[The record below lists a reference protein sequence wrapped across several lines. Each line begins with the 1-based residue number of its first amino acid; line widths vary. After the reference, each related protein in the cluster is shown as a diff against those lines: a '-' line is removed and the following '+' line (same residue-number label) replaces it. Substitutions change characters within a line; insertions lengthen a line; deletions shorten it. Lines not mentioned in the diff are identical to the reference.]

1 MSSIADQLRVSRL
14 RGVWVRWALR
24 GVHYA
29 DRAGKLNLLYRVEDP
44 WQMQSAREQAR
55 FGWTNQIIE
64 ANLAPV
70 GTILEIGCG
79 EGHQSQYLARACG
92 QLYGID
98 VSALAVR
105 RARRRCHGGRFA
117 VGDPFAF
124 AFKDMPA
131 TVDLV
136 VACEVLYYVKDIPR
150 FLERISRLGQACLV
164 TYYRGQAAALDP
176 HIAALP
182 GGERAQFR
190 YEGAQWTAV
199 WWRNQTVSP

>member
-14 RGVWVRWALR
+14 RGFWVRWALR

-92 QLYGID
+92 QLYGIEPQAHGIF
-98 VSALAVR
+98 ALAKNHHAAYALHAFNGIAYIEVKI
-105 RARRRCHGGRFA
+105 
-117 VGDPFAF
+117 VGDKKIVILFG
-124 AFKDMPA
+124 
-131 TVDLV
+131 V
-136 VACEVLYYVKDIPR
+136 
-150 FLERISRLGQACLV
+150 RIEAIG
-164 TYYRGQAAALDP
+164 
-176 HIAALP
+176 HHK
-182 GGERAQFR
+182 
-190 YEGAQWTAV
+190 
-199 WWRNQTVSP
+199 